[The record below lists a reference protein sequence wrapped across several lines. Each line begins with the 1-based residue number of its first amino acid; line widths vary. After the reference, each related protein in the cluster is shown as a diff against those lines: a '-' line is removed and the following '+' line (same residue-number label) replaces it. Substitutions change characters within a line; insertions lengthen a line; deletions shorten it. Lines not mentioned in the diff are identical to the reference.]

1 MIKKFFLLTLAV
13 LFCSTFLNSFN
24 IEADEP
30 TSLSLRSTAF
40 KDGGKIPKKYTC
52 DGEDV
57 SPPLSWSGAP
67 YGTKSYVIIMEDPDA
82 PGGTF
87 THWVLYDLPAGL
99 TNLSEG
105 VEKKSDLKEGPKQ
118 GVNDFGRVGYGGPCP
133 PGGTHRYIFT
143 LYALD
148 IAGLDLKGKAT
159 REEVLNTARGH
170 VISKTNL
177 IGTYSR

>member
-1 MIKKFFLLTLAV
+1 MIKKFFLLTLAI

-24 IEADEP
+24 IRADEP

-40 KDGGKIPKKYTC
+40 KDGGKIPKEYTC

-87 THWVLYDLPAGL
+87 THWVLYDLPAETRELPQAIRKAEQLPNG
-99 TNLSEG
+99 SR
-105 VEKKSDLKEGPKQ
+105 Q
-118 GVNDFGRVGYGGPCP
+118 GINDFGEIGY
-133 PGGTHRYIFT
+133 
-143 LYALD
+143 
-148 IAGLDLKGKAT
+148 
-159 REEVLNTARGH
+159 
-170 VISKTNL
+170 
-177 IGTYSR
+177 